1 MPEPRTTRR
10 APLKKP
16 GKKKT
21 TKTTSKRPAELSRQ
35 PSPVFLQKLQPS
47 PAFARVI
54 GKRPVAR
61 TGAIK
66 KLWTYIKRNK
76 LQNRANP
83 RMIDLDDKL
92 RGVFG
97 DREQISMFELSSVLV
112 RHLVPLP

>member
-1 MPEPRTTRR
+1 MTRR

-16 GKKKT
+16 AKKKT
-21 TKTTSKRPAELSRQ
+21 TTTSKRPAETFRK
-35 PSPVFLQKLQPS
+35 PNAVFLQKFQPS
-47 PAFARVI
+47 PEFARVI